1 MSSGP
6 LAVADVL
13 RFVAACAAV
22 YPEARETPPERV
34 LAVAETETG
43 RRPTAIGDNTGRRAY
58 FPATP
63 EDAVALVRRLI
74 AAGHDIDAGAMQ
86 VTRRNWAAY
95 GLTVETVFDPA
106 ANVCAGARILGE
118 AYRVERRAACRYNTG
133 RPDCR
138 SPTGSNGYP
147 ERVTR
152 AAGAVAAGTA
162 PLPSVVAMPPGPCGP
177 RPPSWDG
184 WAVAAHQACEQRRPM
199 PPASHPLGGPG
210 APAVAALRSPVPETP

>member
-1 MSSGP
+1 MSG
-6 LAVADVL
+6 VL
-13 RFVAACAAV
+13 EATAILGHLVACAALH
-22 YPEARETPPERV
+22 PEAREAPPGRV
-34 LAVAETETG
+34 LAVAEAESG
-43 RRPTAIGDNTGRRAY
+43 RRPTAIGDNTGQRTY

-63 EDAVALVRRLI
+63 EDAVALARRLI

-106 ANVCAGARILGE
+106 ANICAGARILGE
-118 AYRVERRAACRYNTG
+118 AYLVERRAACRYNTG

-152 AAGAVAAGTA
+152 AAGAVPAAAAA
-162 PLPSVVAMPPGPCGP
+162 PLPSVAAVPGPCGP

-184 WAVAAHQACEQRRPM
+184 WAVAAHQACERRPV
-199 PPASHPLGGPG
+199 PLVSHPLGGPG

>member
-1 MSSGP
+1 MTG
-6 LAVADVL
+6 VL
-13 RFVAACAAV
+13 ETAALLGHLAACASLH
-22 YPEARETPPERV
+22 PEAREAPPDRV
-34 LAVAETETG
+34 LAVAQTESG
-43 RRPTAIGDNTGRRAY
+43 RRATAIGDNTARRAY
-58 FPATP
+58 LPATA
-63 EDAVALVRRLI
+63 EEAVALARRLI
-74 AAGHDIDAGAMQ
+74 AAGHDIDAGVMQ
-86 VTRRNWAAY
+86 VTRRNWPAY

-147 ERVTR
+147 ERVAR
-152 AAGAVAAGTA
+152 AAGAVPAAAA
-162 PLPSVVAMPPGPCGP
+162 PLPSVAAAPGPCGP

-184 WAVAAHQACEQRRPM
+184 WAAAAHQACERRPV

-210 APAVAALRSPVPETP
+210 APAVAALGSPVPETP